1 MSKEPMNPKTEVVPV
16 PEVQVTPLTMLQV
29 AVERGASVE
38 QLAQLMALQERHEA
52 NEARKAFVVA
62 LNQFKADP
70 PAIIKNR
77 TVDFTSAKGRT
88 HYKHAGL
95 EQVSGVIGA
104 ALSKVGI
111 AHRWDTEQLEGGSIR
126 VTCILT
132 HSLGHSERVTL
143 VAKPDDSGNKNSI
156 QGVGSTVTYLQRYTL
171 LSATGM
177 ATGEAE
183 DDGAGGKGVHEMDPR
198 AKDDYLAKIAELT
211 DKKAAESL
219 WQSIA
224 TDCKK
229 CGDIAAYD
237 ELKKA
242 VAAKVKAFN
251 KATEAAQI

>member
-1 MSKEPMNPKTEVVPV
+1 MTKEDMNTKAEVVPM
-16 PEVQVTPLTMLQV
+16 PASQVTPLTMLQV
-29 AVERGASVE
+29 AVDKGASVE
-38 QLAQLMALQERHEA
+38 QLSQLMALQERHEA

-62 LNQFKADP
+62 LNVFKTDP

-111 AHRWDTEQLEGGSIR
+111 AHRWDTEQLESGAIR
-126 VTCILT
+126 VTCVLT

-143 VAKPDDSGNKNSI
+143 VAKPDESGNKNSI

-198 AKDDYLAKIAELT
+198 AKDEFLAQINALT
-211 DKKAAESL
+211 DKKAAEAL
-219 WQSIA
+219 WA
-224 TDCKK
+224 TVASECTK

-251 KATEAAQI
+251 KATEASPI

>member
-1 MSKEPMNPKTEVVPV
+1 MTKEPMNAKAEVVAMPA
-16 PEVQVTPLTMLQV
+16 VQVTPLTMLQV
-29 AVERGASVE
+29 AVDRGASVE

-62 LNQFKADP
+62 LNAFKAAP
-70 PAIIKNR
+70 PTIIKNR
-77 TVDFTSAKGRT
+77 TVDFTSTKGRT

-104 ALSKVGI
+104 ALAKVGI
-111 AHRWDTEQLEGGSIR
+111 AHRWDTEQLEGGAIR
-126 VTCILT
+126 VTCVLT

-143 VAKPDDSGNKNSI
+143 VAKADDSGNKNSI

-198 AKDDYLAKIAELT
+198 AKDDFLAHINALT
-211 DKKAAESL
+211 DKKAAEAL
-219 WQSIA
+219 WATIA
-224 TDCKK
+224 SECTK
-229 CGDIAAYD
+229 CGDVAAYD

-242 VAAKVKAFN
+242 VSAKVKAFN
-251 KATEAAQI
+251 KATEI